1 MRNYWIRILL
11 GAFAVFAVGMLG
23 VTLVRRGRSQVEAVF
38 ASADPISIPLAFVPF
53 QLNGSKLGTLEH
65 VVVNRDSPK
74 KVSSIDLQVK
84 LGDSLVARGLA
95 GCRLAANIED
105 DSSGHGD
112 VNIHVNRLEHR
123 TFFFCAPSDSGFEEF
138 GSVAFSPGDVKV
150 PLLVPEELADRL
162 QSGNWSD
169 DSEASDAADSAAEAA
184 ADRGDSIAATAEAK
198 ADSGMARGMRA
209 AARAQAQGESL
220 SRAGARL
227 GDSLRAEGLRRG
239 DSLRRAMGRLAD
251 SLKAR

>member
-1 MRNYWIRILL
+1 MRNYWLRILL

-23 VTLVRRGRSQVEAVF
+23 VTLVRRGRSQVESVL
-38 ASADPISIPLAFVPF
+38 ASSDPISIPLAFVPF
-53 QLNGSKLGTLEH
+53 QLNGSKLGMLEH
-65 VVVNRDSPK
+65 VVVNRDSPT
-74 KVSSIDLQVK
+74 KVSSIDLHVK
-84 LGDSLVARGLA
+84 LFDSLGARGRA

-105 DSSGHGD
+105 DSSSHGNA
-112 VNIHVNRLEHR
+112 NIHVNRLEHR

-150 PLLVPEELADRL
+150 PLLVPEELAGRL
-162 QSGNWSD
+162 QSGDWSD
-169 DSEASDAADSAAEAA
+169 ASDSSDAADSVAEAAEA
-184 ADRGDSIAATAEAK
+184 RGDSIADLAQAK

-209 AARAQAQGESL
+209 AARAQAKGESL
-220 SRAGARL
+220 SRAGVRL

-239 DSLRRAMGRLAD
+239 DSIQRAMRRMAD

>member
-1 MRNYWIRILL
+1 MRNYWLRILL

-23 VTLVRRGRSQVEAVF
+23 VALVRRGRSQVESVLG
-38 ASADPISIPLAFVPF
+38 SSDPISIPLAFVPF

-84 LGDSLVARGLA
+84 LGDSLVAQGLA
-95 GCRLAANIED
+95 GCRLAANVED
-105 DSSGHGD
+105 DSSGRGN

-162 QSGNWSD
+162 QSGDWSD
-169 DSEASDAADSAAEAA
+169 DTDSSDAADSAAET
-184 ADRGDSIAATAEAK
+184 RGDSIAAMAQAK

-220 SRAGARL
+220 SRAGVRL

-239 DSLRRAMGRLAD
+239 DSIRRAMGRMAD

>member
-1 MRNYWIRILL
+1 MRNYWLRILL

-23 VTLVRRGRSQVEAVF
+23 VTLVRRGRSQVESVL
-38 ASADPISIPLAFVPF
+38 ASSDPISIPLAFVPF
-53 QLNGSKLGTLEH
+53 QLNGSKLGMLEH

-105 DSSGHGD
+105 DSSSHGNA
-112 VNIHVNRLEHR
+112 NIHVNRLEHR

-150 PLLVPEELADRL
+150 PLLVPEELAGRL
-162 QSGNWSD
+162 QSGDWSD
-169 DSEASDAADSAAEAA
+169 ASDSSEAADSVAEAAEA
-184 ADRGDSIAATAEAK
+184 RGDSIADLAQAK

-209 AARAQAQGESL
+209 AARAQAKGESL
-220 SRAGARL
+220 SRAGVRL

-239 DSLRRAMGRLAD
+239 DSIQRAMRRMAD